1 MTLRKKTSRAI
12 LLFAASLFLVSNLSI
27 ALAQYNFEP
36 GPEATSDVPKTQ
48 DSVETGADLAS
59 DVPKGIEN
67 IGRDMIVLVDR
78 IIFGEQDPTQR
89 LDIEPLL
96 QDIFTALDMSPIIKK
111 AEIAVSQSMLNIEQ
125 IENSRSFTVNA
136 GGGINYSITQ
146 NSNGSSNQGASL
158 NPNITANKKIYDF
171 GALDLKIAEEKL
183 KLKTTEIKFKKS
195 NDDLF
200 LQAVSAFYEVQR
212 ALLQTRLA
220 RENLASRKT
229 FVNFIR
235 ERMDLGA
242 SSSAD
247 VIRAEARVAAA
258 LGALSGSLE
267 SLAIARA
274 NYRKIF
280 AKEATPYILPREFDI
295 EELDVDNINEYIELN
310 PDLELVKINIEASE
324 LELERLQQERFGSI
338 NSSAR
343 VARSYSESSGIFSDT
358 LSFGLSYNT
367 SIFDGGIKDTNIQ
380 QARLNISNL
389 QYEEQRA
396 RISLK
401 QQLEDAFS
409 EYDGK
414 VSAVSSKML
423 VLEGAKDSYNIT
435 KELYSYS
442 RISLFEVL
450 SAQEELFNSGKNLID
465 SIIDRALSKYRLL
478 YLCNQFEEIGYLGNN
493 Q

>member
-1 MTLRKKTSRAI
+1 MYFLQNLWRI
-12 LLFAASLFLVSNLSI
+12 LLTLLVSISFASH
-27 ALAQYNFEP
+27 ALAQLEP
-36 GPEATSDVPKTQ
+36 PELAKEETTKSTDLSSDVPQ
-48 DSVETGADLAS
+48 
-59 DVPKGIEN
+59 GIEN
-67 IGRDMIVLVDR
+67 IGRDMIVLVDQ

-96 QDIFTALDMSPIIKK
+96 QDIFTAIDISPIINK
-111 AEIAVSQSMLNIEQ
+111 AEVAVSQSLLNIEQ
-125 IENSRSFTVNA
+125 IDNSRNFTINA
-136 GGGINYSITQ
+136 GGGVNYSITQ
-146 NSNGSSNQGASL
+146 NSNGSSNEGGSL
-158 NPNITANKKIYDF
+158 NPNITANKKVYDF
-171 GALDLKIAEEKL
+171 GVLDLKKEQEKIRL
-183 KLKTTEIKFKKS
+183 KITEVNFKKA

-200 LQAVSAFYEVQR
+200 LQAMSAFYEVQR

-235 ERMDLGA
+235 QRMDLGA

-258 LGALSGSLE
+258 LGALAGSLE
-267 SLAIARA
+267 SLAVARA

-280 AKEATPYILPREFDI
+280 AKEAAPYILPREFDTENFDI
-295 EELDVDNINEYIELN
+295 TNIDEYIESN
-310 PDLELVKINIEASE
+310 PDLALVKLNIDIAN
-324 LELERLQQERFGSI
+324 LELETLQQEKYGSI

-343 VARSYSESSGIFSDT
+343 VARSYSEASGIFSDT

-367 SIFDGGIKDTNIQ
+367 SLFDGGIADTNIQ
-380 QARLNISNL
+380 QARLNLSNL
-389 QYEEQRA
+389 SFEERRI

-450 SAQEELFNSGKNLID
+450 AAQEELFNSGKNLID
-465 SIIDRALSKYRLL
+465 SIIDRALSKYQLI
-478 YLCNQFEEIGYLGNN
+478 YLCNQFEEINYLGNN
-493 Q
+493 D

>member
-1 MTLRKKTSRAI
+1 
-12 LLFAASLFLVSNLSI
+12 
-27 ALAQYNFEP
+27 
-36 GPEATSDVPKTQ
+36 
-48 DSVETGADLAS
+48 
-59 DVPKGIEN
+59 
-67 IGRDMIVLVDR
+67 
-78 IIFGEQDPTQR
+78 
-89 LDIEPLL
+89 
-96 QDIFTALDMSPIIKK
+96 
-111 AEIAVSQSMLNIEQ
+111 
-125 IENSRSFTVNA
+125 
-136 GGGINYSITQ
+136 
-146 NSNGSSNQGASL
+146 
-158 NPNITANKKIYDF
+158 
-171 GALDLKIAEEKL
+171 
-183 KLKTTEIKFKKS
+183 
-195 NDDLF
+195 
-200 LQAVSAFYEVQR
+200 
-212 ALLQTRLA
+212 
-220 RENLASRKT
+220 
-229 FVNFIR
+229 
-235 ERMDLGA
+235 MDLGA

-280 AKEATPYILPREFDI
+280 AKEAAPYILPREFDI
-295 EELDVDNINEYIELN
+295 EELDVDNIDEYIELN
-310 PDLELVKINIEASE
+310 PDLELVKLNIQVAE

-367 SIFDGGIKDTNIQ
+367 SIFDGGIADTGIQ
-380 QARLNISNL
+380 QARLNIANL
-389 QYEEQRA
+389 QFEERRA

-409 EYDGK
+409 QYDGK

-478 YLCNQFEEIGYLGNN
+478 YLCNQFEEINYLGND
-493 Q
+493 

>member
-1 MTLRKKTSRAI
+1 MKSKNKSCSAI
-12 LLFAASLFLVSNLSI
+12 LFVATLFFLISNLSK
-27 ALAQYNFEP
+27 AQAQDAYEP
-36 GPEATSDVPKTQ
+36 GPEPSSDGAKALNSTS
-48 DSVETGADLAS
+48 SGAALAS

-67 IGRDMIVLVDR
+67 IGRDMIILVDQ

-111 AEIAVSQSMLNIEQ
+111 AEVAVSQGLLNIEQ

-158 NPNITANKKIYDF
+158 NPNITANKKLYDF
-171 GALDLKIAEEKL
+171 GALDLKTEGEKL
-183 KLKTTEIKFKKS
+183 KLNTTEINFKKA

-280 AKEATPYILPREFDI
+280 AKEAAPYILPREFDI
-295 EELDVDNINEYIELN
+295 EELDVANIDEYIEVN
-310 PDLELVKINIEASE
+310 PDLELVKLNIRVAE

-343 VARSYSESSGIFSDT
+343 VARSYSESSGIYSDT

-367 SIFDGGIKDTNIQ
+367 SIFDGGIANTSIQ
-380 QARLNISNL
+380 QARLNIANL
-389 QYEEQRA
+389 QYEERRA

-478 YLCNQFEEIGYLGNN
+478 YLCNQFEEISYLGNN
-493 Q
+493 

>member
-1 MTLRKKTSRAI
+1 
-12 LLFAASLFLVSNLSI
+12 
-27 ALAQYNFEP
+27 
-36 GPEATSDVPKTQ
+36 
-48 DSVETGADLAS
+48 
-59 DVPKGIEN
+59 
-67 IGRDMIVLVDR
+67 
-78 IIFGEQDPTQR
+78 
-89 LDIEPLL
+89 
-96 QDIFTALDMSPIIKK
+96 
-111 AEIAVSQSMLNIEQ
+111 
-125 IENSRSFTVNA
+125 
-136 GGGINYSITQ
+136 
-146 NSNGSSNQGASL
+146 
-158 NPNITANKKIYDF
+158 
-171 GALDLKIAEEKL
+171 
-183 KLKTTEIKFKKS
+183 
-195 NDDLF
+195 LF
-200 LQAVSAFYEVQR
+200 LQALSAFYEVQR

-280 AKEATPYILPREFDI
+280 AKEAAPYILPREFDI
-295 EELDVDNINEYIELN
+295 EELDVDNIDEYIELN
-310 PDLELVKINIEASE
+310 PDLELVKLNIQVAE

-338 NSSAR
+338 NSSAK

-367 SIFDGGIKDTNIQ
+367 SIFDGGIADTGIQ
-380 QARLNISNL
+380 QARLNIANL
-389 QYEEQRA
+389 QYEERRA

-478 YLCNQFEEIGYLGNN
+478 YLCNQFEEINYLGNE
-493 Q
+493 